1 MEVFD
6 GNQSQEISIFLLVLH
21 FTLDESTERFGIG
34 FKIENYLIGCTLG
47 DESRL
52 SKCSA
57 GQVGLPITWA
67 HQTFRNWIF
76 AIISKLWEIQGL
88 NTLFLQPG
96 GGPLSC
102 CIEEW
107 NPSEILT

>member
-1 MEVFD
+1 MAARAKKSLYF
-6 GNQSQEISIFLLVLH
+6 FLYTVLH
-21 FTLDESTERFGIG
+21 FSIDESTDRFRIG
-34 FKIENYLIGCTLG
+34 LKIENRLLVCTLE
-47 DESRL
+47 DESWL
-52 SKCSA
+52 SECSA
-57 GQVGLPITWA
+57 DVGPPITWA

-102 CIEEW
+102 WIEEW